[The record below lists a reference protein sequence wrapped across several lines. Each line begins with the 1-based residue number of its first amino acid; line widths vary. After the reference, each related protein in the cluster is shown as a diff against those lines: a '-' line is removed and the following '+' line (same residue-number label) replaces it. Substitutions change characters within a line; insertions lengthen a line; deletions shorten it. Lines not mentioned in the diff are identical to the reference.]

1 MKVGDLVRYRN
12 SKHGGYGIVLD
23 HGDYAFACDIFIYW
37 FRSRSARSERSGDL
51 EALTF
56 A

>member
-12 SKHGGYGIVLD
+12 SKHGSYGIVLER
-23 HGDYAFACDIFIYW
+23 GDYAFACDTFIYW

-51 EALTF
+51 EVLTF